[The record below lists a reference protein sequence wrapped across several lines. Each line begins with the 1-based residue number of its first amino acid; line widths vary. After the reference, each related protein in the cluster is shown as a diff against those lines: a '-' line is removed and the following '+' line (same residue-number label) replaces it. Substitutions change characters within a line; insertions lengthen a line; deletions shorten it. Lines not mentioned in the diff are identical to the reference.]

1 MKYVWFTP
9 WKKAWPFLSFV
20 PSLKLAQLYWRR
32 YFNFVDVLSLFYYF
46 FPLEVDVI
54 LNSFNNLSP
63 ENVRRSMV
71 RFSPMVFR
79 MEKRIKIWKIY
90 QTDGRTDGQMMDNT
104 QVSIHLRWTTSPDVA
119 SDLTLIYIYIYLE
132 YVCLWYM
139 MIKCLNQLWP
149 V

>member
-32 YFNFVDVLSLFYYF
+32 YFNFVDVLSLFHYF
-46 FPLEVDVI
+46 IPLEVDVI

-104 QVSIHLRWTTSPDVA
+104 QFSIHLRWTTSPDVA
-119 SDLTLIYIYIYLE
+119 SNLTLIYSSIICLPMIYDDKIHF
-132 YVCLWYM
+132 
-139 MIKCLNQLWP
+139 LNQLWP